1 MRFALQLRDTAHDAH
16 HTVMCV
22 GHNQGWSEAAT
33 AFSSVLVKLDP
44 STAAL
49 LEIDADSWDDAAGE
63 DRTWDLVGVVNADSG
78 LESLQDL
85 AALSDH

>member
-1 MRFALQLRDTAHDAH
+1 MQ
-16 HTVMCV
+16 
-22 GHNQGWSEAAT
+22 AAT
-33 AFSSVLVKLDP
+33 AFSSILVKLTT

-49 LEIDADSWDDAAGE
+49 LQTEADSWDEAA
-63 DRTWDLVGVVNADSG
+63 DDTKTWDLVGVVTAESG

>member
-1 MRFALQLRDTAHDAH
+1 
-16 HTVMCV
+16 MCV

-33 AFSSVLVKLDP
+33 AFSSILVKLNP

-49 LEIDADSWDDAAGE
+49 LQIEAESWEEAATG
-63 DRTWDLVGVVNADSG
+63 DRTWDLVGVVNAESG